1 MKFNRIAII
10 AILAILTVVLAGSA
24 SAFDLGFLGGGDS
37 EAQQITVGGIDFNI
51 PAGFTENE
59 DYKMDNEKSNSTTG
73 VDYTMSA
80 AGYEDDSKQNAIYVL
95 VGDYGD
101 YNVTN
106 EIVEYVLDDMDY
118 EKKTINGHDGYLVQ
132 QNTTDSSQNTTDSS
146 ALMETEQPVY
156 MFVYEEN
163 GDLVFIGATDESY
176 FGDVIIE

>member
-24 SAFDLGFLGGGDS
+24 SAFDLVFLGGGDS

-51 PAGFTENE
+51 PAGFTEND

-132 QNTTDSSQNTTDSS
+132 QNTTDSS

>member
-24 SAFDLGFLGGGDS
+24 SAFDLGFLTGGDS

-132 QNTTDSSQNTTDSS
+132 QNTTDSSS
-146 ALMETEQPVY
+146 LMATEQPVY

>member
-132 QNTTDSSQNTTDSS
+132 QNTTDSSS
-146 ALMETEQPVY
+146 LMATEQPVY

>member
-80 AGYEDDSKQNAIYVL
+80 VGYEDDSKQNAIYVL

-132 QNTTDSSQNTTDSS
+132 QNTTGSSS
-146 ALMETEQPVY
+146 LMATEQPVY

>member
-24 SAFDLGFLGGGDS
+24 SAFDLGFLTGGDS

-132 QNTTDSSQNTTDSS
+132 QNTTDSS

>member
-24 SAFDLGFLGGGDS
+24 SAFDLGFLG
-37 EAQQITVGGIDFNI
+37 AQQITVGGIDFNI

-132 QNTTDSSQNTTDSS
+132 QNTTDSSS
-146 ALMETEQPVY
+146 LMATEQPVY

>member
-1 MKFNRIAII
+1 
-10 AILAILTVVLAGSA
+10 
-24 SAFDLGFLGGGDS
+24 
-37 EAQQITVGGIDFNI
+37 
-51 PAGFTENE
+51 
-59 DYKMDNEKSNSTTG
+59 MDNEKSNSTTG
-73 VDYTMSA
+73 VDYTMSV

-132 QNTTDSSQNTTDSS
+132 QNTTGSS

-176 FGDVIIE
+176 FGDVIIA

>member
-132 QNTTDSSQNTTDSS
+132 QNTTGSSS
-146 ALMETEQPVY
+146 LMATEQPVY

>member
-132 QNTTDSSQNTTDSS
+132 QNTTGSS

>member
-118 EKKTINGHDGYLVQ
+118 EKKTMNGHDGYLVQ
-132 QNTTDSSQNTTDSS
+132 QNTTDSS

>member
-24 SAFDLGFLGGGDS
+24 SAFDLGFLGGGSS

-106 EIVEYVLDDMDY
+106 EIVEYVLDDIDY

-132 QNTTDSSQNTTDSS
+132 QNTTDSS

>member
-24 SAFDLGFLGGGDS
+24 SAFDLGFLGGGSS

-132 QNTTDSSQNTTDSS
+132 QNTTESS

>member
-24 SAFDLGFLGGGDS
+24 SAFDLGFLGCGDS

-132 QNTTDSSQNTTDSS
+132 QNTTDSS